1 MTSYGLTDLCNE
13 IGLTGAARSLKHIFD
28 NAASLLRKWAK
39 IRPGITN
46 ASQNKYKGITPYPV
60 SNITTDYAHEWPVD
74 FTPDSDAYGQI
85 KALSQFVDLAN
96 DLAYDHTAWSPVSSF
111 EVVVL
116 SNTGTELSTNEVY
129 NGSMDVHGDTYNHKI
144 RCRINLSHPDAEHIG
159 LEDVLGSTGK
169 MAVWAVPSGSGN
181 WKRKLNPAI
190 LSAAGGGVFDLDIAT
205 EAWEAATYTIYP
217 LFVNGNLDQNNF
229 SFPSNSVG
237 VGSIIVK
244 DVPSYP
250 YVPLDA
256 VIIADENQ
264 TAADVSQQT
273 LHIPYSTG
281 SFQLYGFN
289 KDENGNFGT
298 PTDVTHI
305 WSSRSPGIVSI
316 DPSTGLCTFQ
326 YPGTATIDLT
336 GRQRYYASIN
346 EKTNYVILDCS
357 ITIAISISPTTV
369 EMGTGN
375 HTTAQVTGSVS
386 PNNAINRRIEYTSS
400 DSSKVSVQSGASSV
414 ESDIPITIYAVA
426 VGSANIIAKAWGD
439 QSKTATC
446 AVNVRQGCT
455 GIAITE
461 SSLILYTTS
470 DPVTLHTNVQPNNAY
485 NQAVSFSSSNPNVAT
500 VDANGK
506 VTPVGV
512 GTCTITG
519 TTQDTYYSAQQYSD
533 TVSVEVKNPATTLV
547 GVRIDGYNGSIQ
559 VGTSV
564 TLKIMG
570 VYADGHAEDKTYA
583 NGWSGYTSIYSLSS
597 VGTFTGIAEG
607 NATLTATYGGFSAS
621 IPISAYI
628 VHVTSVSLNKASTTI
643 LIGGTDQLTATVL
656 PANANN
662 KAVTWSSSNTSVAT
676 VSSNGLITAVGVGS
690 CTITVTTQDGGKTA
704 TCAVT
709 VNPIPVT
716 GVSLNTSGQT
726 ISIGDTY
733 QLVATVTP
741 SNATNKA
748 VTWSS
753 SNTSVARV
761 SSNGLVTAV
770 GAGSAVIT
778 VTTQDGGY
786 TATCNIAVPN
796 PAPVVDGIVISG
808 YGGAVNIGSSF
819 TLHVYYHYSD
829 GTTGTTDIANANNWS
844 GYGNNFSI
852 SGSGT
857 FTATY
862 EGSCYITYSTGG
874 YTAQVYATASRY
886 VSSIAITSYSTPVA
900 LGSGAVQWGI
910 TATWRY
916 ATNGYTT
923 TTPTSGVTWSSDNSG
938 IASVN
943 SSGQV
948 SPVAV
953 GSTTIRAS
961 YGGQPASQS
970 VTVTSQA
977 LSLTLSSYSVSM
989 QDSSIDL
996 SVSVTATEGATINV
1010 TSTNENLLYATYVST
1025 TKLIRLTARGN
1036 ASHDTTV
1043 NVTVTASKTG
1053 YSSVTKNLAVTILT
1067 DEPV

>member
-28 NAASLLRKWAK
+28 NATSLLRKWAK

-46 ASQNKYKGITPYPV
+46 ASQNKYKGITPYSV
-60 SNITTDYAHEWPVD
+60 SNIVNDYAHEWPVD

-217 LFVNGNLDQNNF
+217 LFVNGASENNNY

-237 VGSIIVK
+237 VGNIVVK

-250 YVPLDA
+250 YVALTGMLIKEINAQGQD
-256 VIIADENQ
+256 I
-264 TAADVSQQT
+264 SQQT
-273 LHIPYSTG
+273 LHIPFTTG
-281 SFQLYGFN
+281 SFQL
-289 KDENGNFGT
+289 FGQIV
-298 PTDVTHI
+298 PNNATDVI
-305 WSSRSPGIVSI
+305 IDWSSRSPGIISVDSN
-316 DPSTGLCTFQ
+316 GLCRFITTGQ
-326 YPGTATIDLT
+326 AVIDVT
-336 GRQRYYASIN
+336 GYQHYYSQLN
-346 EKTNYVILDCS
+346 SKTNYVILDCS
-357 ITIAISISPTTV
+357 ITISISISPTSI

-375 HTTAQVTGSVS
+375 HTSAQVTGSVS

-400 DSSKVSVQSGASSV
+400 DSSKVSVHSGASSV

-461 SSLILYTTS
+461 ASLILYTTS

-519 TTQDTYYSAQQYSD
+519 TTQDTYYSAQQYID

-829 GTTGTTDIANANNWS
+829 GTTGTTDIANANSWS

-923 TTPTSGVTWSSDNSG
+923 TTQTSGVSWSSDNSG

-953 GSTTIRAS
+953 GSTTIRTSYSGKSAS
-961 YGGQPASQS
+961 HSI
-970 VTVTSQA
+970 TVTSQA
-977 LSLTLSSYSVSM
+977 LSLTLSSDSVSM

-1067 DEPV
+1067 DEPI

>member
-46 ASQNKYKGITPYPV
+46 ANQNKYKGITPYPV
-60 SNITTDYAHEWPVD
+60 SNIVNDYAHEWPVD

-85 KALSQFVDLAN
+85 KALSQFVDLAH

-205 EAWEAATYTIYP
+205 EAWEADTYTIYP
-217 LFVNGNLDQNNF
+217 LFVNGNLEQNNF
-229 SFPSNSVG
+229 SFPSNYVG
-237 VGSIIVK
+237 VGNIVVK

-250 YVPLDA
+250 YIPLDA
-256 VIIADENQ
+256 VIICDANQ
-264 TAADVSQQT
+264 VAADVSQQT
-273 LHIPYSTG
+273 LHIPYTTG

-289 KDENGNFGT
+289 KDENGNVGT

-305 WSSRSPGIVSI
+305 WSSRSPGIISV

-326 YPGTATIDLT
+326 YPGQATIDLT
-336 GRQRYYASIN
+336 GRQRYYAAIN

-375 HTTAQVTGSVS
+375 HTSAQVTGSVS
-386 PNNAINRRIEYTSS
+386 PSNAINRRIEYTSS
-400 DSSKVSVQSGASSV
+400 DSTKVSVQSGASSV
-414 ESDIPITIYAVA
+414 ESGVPITIYAVA

-455 GIAITE
+455 GLAITE

-533 TVSVEVKNPATTLV
+533 TVSVTVNNPSPTVV
-547 GVRIDGYNGSIQ
+547 GVRILGY
-559 VGTSV
+559 
-564 TLKIMG
+564 
-570 VYADGHAEDKTYA
+570 
-583 NGWSGYTSIYSLSS
+583 SG
-597 VGTFTGIAEG
+597 
-607 NATLTATYGGFSAS
+607 GG
-621 IPISAYI
+621 
-628 VHVTSVSLNKASTTI
+628 
-643 LIGGTDQLTATVL
+643 
-656 PANANN
+656 
-662 KAVTWSSSNTSVAT
+662 
-676 VSSNGLITAVGVGS
+676 
-690 CTITVTTQDGGKTA
+690 
-704 TCAVT
+704 
-709 VNPIPVT
+709 
-716 GVSLNTSGQT
+716 
-726 ISIGDTY
+726 
-733 QLVATVTP
+733 
-741 SNATNKA
+741 
-748 VTWSS
+748 
-753 SNTSVARV
+753 
-761 SSNGLVTAV
+761 
-770 GAGSAVIT
+770 
-778 VTTQDGGY
+778 
-786 TATCNIAVPN
+786 
-796 PAPVVDGIVISG
+796 
-808 YGGAVNIGSSF
+808 VNIGSSLV
-819 TLHVYYHYSD
+819 LHAYELLSN
-829 GTTGTTDIANANNWS
+829 GQ
-844 GYGNNFSI
+844 YGNEVTNASNWTYNGNYFSL
-852 SGSGT
+852 SGAGT
-857 FTATY
+857 FTAIY
-862 EGSCYITYSTGG
+862 EGSTDITFTYNGMSDTLH
-874 YTAQVYATASRY
+874 QVPANRY

-923 TTPTSGVTWSSDNSG
+923 TTPTSGVSWSSDNSG

-961 YGGQPASQS
+961 YGGQSASHAIVVEQESQVVGILYNGDDVTGQVLDIAMYDSIQLDAYFSGTATSYSWTTTSQTIAQVLTPSASS
-970 VTVTSQA
+970 VTVRNRGTAGTATVTLKINNDS
-977 LSLTLSSYSVSM
+977 SLTA
-989 QDSSIDL
+989 
-996 SVSVTATEGATINV
+996 SVT
-1010 TSTNENLLYATYVST
+1010 
-1025 TKLIRLTARGN
+1025 IR
-1036 ASHDTTV
+1036 AS
-1043 NVTVTASKTG
+1043 N
-1053 YSSVTKNLAVTILT
+1053 N
-1067 DEPV
+1067 